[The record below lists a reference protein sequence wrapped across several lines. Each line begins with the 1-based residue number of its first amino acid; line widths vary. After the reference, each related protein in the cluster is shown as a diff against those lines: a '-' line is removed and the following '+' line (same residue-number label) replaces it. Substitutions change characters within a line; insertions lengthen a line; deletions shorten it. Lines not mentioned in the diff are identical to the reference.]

1 MANNIKNACSCGQW
15 KAEISVKTSLKALN
29 PRVCD
34 CSYCKHYPSAVV
46 SDPTMAIHLTGGT
59 LKTNT
64 NGNQLAT
71 FYYCDSCGDFL
82 AVGCHL
88 QGVLRGAIS
97 ATLLGDASELGDVL
111 RIQPRLLN
119 GSDKLKR
126 WEGLWGLLALSHE

>member
-1 MANNIKNACSCGQW
+1 MTNNIKNVCSCGQW
-15 KAEISVKTSLKALN
+15 KANISVQAPLKALN

-34 CSYCKHYPSAVV
+34 CNYCKRYPSAVI
-46 SDPTMAIHLTGGT
+46 SDPTMVIHLTGGPR
-59 LKTNT
+59 KVNT
-64 NGNQLAT
+64 NGNELAA

-97 ATLLGDASELGDVL
+97 ATLLGKASELGDVL

-119 GSDKLKR
+119 ANEKLKR
-126 WEGLWGLLALSHE
+126 WEGLWGLLSIES